1 MALCRSTRWE
11 ELAIILKRKAGQDR
25 CTLKDQ
31 EKEEDEKKE
40 EKRQK
45 RKREVN
51 INIKCEQLKRILI

>member
-31 EKEEDEKKE
+31 ERKNN
-40 EKRQK
+40 KRTGE
-45 RKREVN
+45 RKGRLLVKNES
-51 INIKCEQLKRILI
+51 RA